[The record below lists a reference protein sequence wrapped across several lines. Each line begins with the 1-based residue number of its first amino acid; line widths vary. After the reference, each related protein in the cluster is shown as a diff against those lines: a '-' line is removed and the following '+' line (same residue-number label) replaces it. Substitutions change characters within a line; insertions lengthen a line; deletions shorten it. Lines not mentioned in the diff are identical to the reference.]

1 MKPAKALLLH
11 EALGKMKSGNCFS
24 FAYLPAAHEDIAS
37 ELAMMQIPFEKVLW
51 DNAES
56 KDEIGTFLICD
67 EYDVFSQKALKFL
80 SRMKCACL
88 VLAENP
94 ESLVS
99 VAKLLEQQGYWRSC
113 FLSSG
118 VGLYEYQPVSEN
130 GELSENIEKM
140 LNQTYSNMNDY
151 ETLRKEYLEIANRNK
166 ELEKFY
172 DNASR
177 EFEEIRGAYNQIA
190 HSEMWKITAPARRFL
205 TGIKKIRTR
214 LIGLAVEDNRGKTID
229 DSSKVQ
235 NFTTKVQKFAAPP
248 MPVIVPHEA
257 SVDII
262 ICVYNALED
271 VKLCI
276 ESVTKCTKDPYHI
289 ILVDDNSAESTRH
302 FLEKIASQDSLRFT
316 LIQNDRPDAKH
327 GYTYASNIGLHA
339 SKADYVVLLNSDTI
353 VTNGWVDRMIACA
366 QSDENIGVVGPLS
379 NTASWQSIPDIS
391 GPDGD
396 WAHNSLPD
404 GYDVERMGK
413 EVNENSGHIYPK
425 VRLLNGFCLMLTR
438 KVINKIG
445 YMDEKTFGRGF
456 AEEDDYNSRCVKAGF
471 KLAVADDTYVF
482 HSQSKSYS
490 NEKRMRLSALSGE
503 ALRKKH
509 GADFIEQSCAQTRE
523 HFVMDSIRYRTRMIF
538 ERKKIIAEGEKKF
551 KGKKILFLLP
561 ASNAGGGSNVVIQEA
576 MAMQKMGAQ
585 PQLLNLFSCKEG
597 FQKSYPDISIPCRY
611 VNSFFETEHEA
622 EGFDAVCGTLFSTM
636 KHCVF
641 ENLKQPPKVAYYIQD
656 YEPYFFENK
665 FSDEYVEAK
674 KSYTLIDN
682 CINVTK
688 TQWNRN
694 TVRSKTGAEC
704 IVLGPSVNIDLFRP
718 RKENSS
724 PEQYLTIAAM
734 VRPTSPR
741 RGPVMTIKVLRRIK
755 KKFPDYVKIKIF
767 GCDPGKELATREFF
781 ESNPV
786 DFECTNYG
794 ELSPDETAAL
804 LAQSD
809 VFADFSTFQAMG
821 LTGME
826 AMASG
831 CATILPIYGG
841 AGAFARDR
849 ENCLLID
856 TLDEEVCYSALDE
869 LCTDYVLRTE
879 ISRNAYRDMCQY
891 YPEKSAYRFLDA
903 LFNNK

>member
-1 MKPAKALLLH
+1 MRPAKALLLH
-11 EALGKMKSGNCFS
+11 EALRKMKNADDFS
-24 FAYLPAAHEDIAS
+24 FAYLPMAHEDIAS
-37 ELAMMQIPFEKVLW
+37 ELGMMQIPFEKISW
-51 DNAES
+51 E
-56 KDEIGTFLICD
+56 KTERKEEIGAFLICNED
-67 EYDVFSQKALKFL
+67 DVLSQNAIKFL
-80 SRMKCACL
+80 KQMKCACL

-94 ESLVS
+94 ENLVN

-118 VGLYEYQPVSEN
+118 VGLYEYLTVSN
-130 GELSENIEKM
+130 TGEISENIEKI
-140 LNQTYSNMNDY
+140 LNQTYSDINDY
-151 ETLRKEYLEIANRNK
+151 DMLRKEYLKLVQRNKALEQFYDKGSREIESIRQAYTQIANSK
-166 ELEKFY
+166 
-172 DNASR
+172 
-177 EFEEIRGAYNQIA
+177 
-190 HSEMWKITAPARRFL
+190 MWKITAPIRWML
-205 TGIKKIRTR
+205 TDVKKVGTR
-214 LIGLAVEDNRGKTID
+214 LKGQVVRDGEEKISKK
-229 DSSKVQ
+229 DSEFQ
-235 NFTTKVQKFAAPP
+235 NFSTKVQKFVAPP
-248 MPVIVPHEA
+248 IPVIAAHKA

-262 ICVYNALED
+262 ICIYNALDD

-276 ESVTKCTKDPYHI
+276 ESVMKCTNDPYHI
-289 ILVDDNSAESTRH
+289 ILVDDNSENPTRS
-302 FLEKIASQDSLRFT
+302 FLEEVSAENPLRFT
-316 LIQNDRPDAKH
+316 LIQNDGPNAKH

-339 SKADYVVLLNSDTI
+339 SHADYVILLNSDTI
-353 VTNGWVDRMIACA
+353 VTDGWVDRMITCA
-366 QSDENIGVVGPLS
+366 QSDERIGVVGPLS
-379 NTASWQSIPDIS
+379 NTASWQSIPEIS

-396 WAHNSLPD
+396 WAHNLLPN
-404 GYDVERMGK
+404 GYDVEGMGK
-413 EVNENSGHIYPK
+413 KLNENSGHIYPK

-438 KVINKIG
+438 KVINEIG

-456 AEEDDYNSRCVKAGF
+456 AEEDDYNSRCIKAGF

-490 NEKRMRLSALSGE
+490 NEKRMQLSALSGE

-509 GADFIEQSCAQTRE
+509 GTDFIEQSCAQTLE
-523 HFVMDSIRYRTRMIF
+523 HFVMDSIRHRTKMMF
-538 ERKKIIAEGEKKF
+538 ERTQIIDEGRRRF
-551 KGKKILFLLP
+551 KDKKILFLLP

-576 MAMQKMGAQ
+576 IAMQKMGAK
-585 PQLLNLFSCKEG
+585 PELLNLFSCKEG
-597 FQKSYPDISIPCRY
+597 FEQSYPDISIPCRY
-611 VNSFFETEHEA
+611 VKSFFETEHEA
-622 EGFDAVCGTLFSTM
+622 IGFDAVCGTLFSTM
-636 KHCVF
+636 RYCDFKD
-641 ENLKQPPKVAYYIQD
+641 LKQPPQVAYYIQD

-665 FSDEYVEAK
+665 FSDEYIEAK

-694 TVRSKTGAEC
+694 TVRSRTGAEC

-724 PEQYLTIAAM
+724 PEQYLTIVAM

-741 RGPVMTIKVLRRIK
+741 RGPAMTVKILRRIK
-755 KKFPDYVKIKIF
+755 EKFPNYVKIKIF
-767 GCDPGKELATREFF
+767 GCDPEKEQATREFF
-781 ESNPV
+781 EVNPL
-786 DFECTNYG
+786 DFECINYG
-794 ELSPDETAAL
+794 ELSPQETSTL

-831 CATILPIYGG
+831 CAVILPIYGG
-841 AGAFARDR
+841 AGEFARDG

-856 TLDEEVCYSALDE
+856 TLNEETCYAALDK

-879 ISRNAYRDMCQY
+879 ISRNAYRDMCKY

-903 LFNNK
+903 VFKQ